1 MEDRREI
8 DQDAVEYILSHLNA
22 PETLIDAD
30 FLKWLSQ
37 DKHLELF
44 EEIRCKREAFLRR
57 ECGTH
62 LDIEKEYRR
71 FPGRVRPRN
80 RSLYYWFSAAACVA
94 VIFTTVFVMKKRPVN
109 IVPVEITAQEIPAGK
124 KSAELIL
131 ANGEKVALEDQTLQ
145 LREATGTLITND
157 KSQQLAYQ
165 TDTLT
170 AHTQAALIYNTL
182 KIPSGADYVV
192 KLADGSKVRLNC
204 ETTLRFPVEFAK
216 NERRVYLDGE
226 AYFEVKQAKEWPFI
240 VVTDKMDI
248 QVTGT
253 SFNVKSYREED
264 IIHTTLVSGIVEVA
278 AKEVMG
284 KSVRLKPSQQFRMDK
299 RTHEA
304 QVREVDTDL
313 FTGWT
318 GGMFVFKN
326 NPLEEV
332 MNTLAKWYR
341 IDVFYTSES
350 VKDMHFSANLDRYEH
365 IDRLLEI
372 IRATDKVKV
381 ERRGSTVTIS
391 WK

>member
-8 DQDAVEYILSHLNA
+8 NQDDTEYILSHLNV
-22 PETLIDAD
+22 PETLTDPD
-30 FLKWLSQ
+30 FLEWLSQ
-37 DKHLELF
+37 DKRLELF
-44 EEIRCKREAFLRR
+44 EEVRCKREAFLHR
-57 ECGTH
+57 EYGTCW
-62 LDIEKEYRR
+62 DIEKEYRR
-71 FPGRVRPRN
+71 FSGRVRPKS
-80 RSLYYWFSAAACVA
+80 RSLYYWLSAAACVA
-94 VIFTTVFVMKKRPVN
+94 VIFTTVFVMKKRPVHV
-109 IVPVEITAQEIPAGK
+109 VPVEIIVQEIPAGK
-124 KSAELIL
+124 KSAELTL

-145 LREATGTLITND
+145 LRETTGTLITND

-165 TDTLT
+165 TDTFT
-170 AHTQAALIYNTL
+170 RPDETGLIYNTL
-182 KIPSGADYVV
+182 KIPSGADYMVR
-192 KLADGSKVRLNC
+192 LADGSKVRLNC

-248 QVTGT
+248 RVTGT

-264 IIHTTLVSGIVEVA
+264 IIHTTLVSGVVEVA
-278 AKEVMG
+278 AKEVAE